1 MKMPHTRFHNPKI
14 IMHSEVENH
23 NIPTYL
29 SQRGLAAYAGTSDQ
43 MVRTRIGT
51 GQLVPVARTSS
62 GTDLFT
68 YEQAAILKE
77 EPAVAIY

>member
-1 MKMPHTRFHNPKI
+1 
-14 IMHSEVENH
+14 MHSEVETH

-68 YEQAAILKE
+68 YDQAAILQDE
-77 EPAVAIY
+77 AAVVVY

>member
-1 MKMPHTRFHNPKI
+1 
-14 IMHSEVENH
+14 MHAELETH

-29 SQRGLAAYAGTSDQ
+29 SQRGLAKYAGTSDQ
-43 MVRTRIGT
+43 MIRTRIGT

-68 YEQAAILKE
+68 YDQAAILQDE
-77 EPAVAIY
+77 AAVVVY

>member
-1 MKMPHTRFHNPKI
+1 
-14 IMHSEVENH
+14 MHSEVETH

-43 MVRTRIGT
+43 KVRTRIGT

-68 YEQAAILKE
+68 YDQAAILKE
-77 EPAVAIY
+77 EPVVVVY

>member
-1 MKMPHTRFHNPKI
+1 
-14 IMHSEVENH
+14 MHSEVETH

-43 MVRTRIGT
+43 MVRTRIST

-68 YEQAAILKE
+68 YDQAAILKD
-77 EPAVAIY
+77 EPAVVVF

>member
-1 MKMPHTRFHNPKI
+1 
-14 IMHSEVENH
+14 MHSEVETH

-43 MVRTRIGT
+43 MIRTRIGT

-68 YEQAAILKE
+68 YDQAAILKE
-77 EPAVAIY
+77 EPVVVVY

>member
-1 MKMPHTRFHNPKI
+1 
-14 IMHSEVENH
+14 MHSEVQDH
-23 NIPTYL
+23 HIPTYL
-29 SQRGLAAYAGTSDQ
+29 SQRGLAAYAGTSDK
-43 MVRTRIGT
+43 MVRTRISS

-68 YEQAAILKE
+68 YDQAAILKE